1 MEDPGTGLQCTYLPH
16 VALKNFELVDFV
28 NYSKDDKDMYLL
40 QCSQGADLIF
50 KKGTLYNCF

>member
-16 VALKNFELVDFV
+16 VALKNFELVDFA

-40 QCSQGADLIF
+40 QCSQGGDVTNL
-50 KKGTLYNCF
+50 KEGMYD